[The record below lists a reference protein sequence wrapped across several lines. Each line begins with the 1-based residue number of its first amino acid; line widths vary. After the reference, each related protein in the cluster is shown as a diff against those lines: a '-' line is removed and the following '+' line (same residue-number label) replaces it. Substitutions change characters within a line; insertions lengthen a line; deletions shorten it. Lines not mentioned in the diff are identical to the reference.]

1 MKAWRL
7 ISAPFLLFVFRR
19 EDWLS
24 PTIVAFQGVHGA
36 YSEEAV
42 RQHFG
47 DSVETLPCPL
57 LPDVFKAVES
67 GRATY
72 GMVPVENS
80 VAGTVASAYEL
91 LIEHDLRVQAE
102 VILHVHHS
110 LLAAPGTKLA
120 DVKVA
125 RSHPQALAQ
134 CEQYLVRRGIKPL
147 AHYDTAGSAQD
158 LAHDPQPGTAA
169 IASKLAG
176 ELYGLE
182 LVEQSIED
190 EPQNYTRMFVVGE
203 GDPPAAKKNK
213 TSVVFV
219 VRDQAGTLYRALGE
233 FASRGIN
240 MTKIESKPRRNKP
253 WQYYFFV
260 DFDGHIDEPECKA
273 ALASLLHVTVMLKML
288 GSYPAAPIVQ
298 SERKD

>member
-1 MKAWRL
+1 M
-7 ISAPFLLFVFRR
+7 
-19 EDWLS
+19 S

-47 DSVETLPCPL
+47 ESVETLPCPL
-57 LPDVFKAVES
+57 LNDVFQAVES

-80 VAGTVASAYEL
+80 VAGTVATAYEL

-102 VILHVHHS
+102 VILHVHHA

-134 CEQYLVRRGIKPL
+134 CEQFLARRGIKPL

-158 LAHDPQPGTAA
+158 LAQEPQPGTAA

-176 ELYGLE
+176 KLYGLDV
-182 LVEQSIED
+182 LEQGIED

-203 GDPPAAKKNK
+203 GDPPLAKKNK

-219 VRDQAGTLYRALGE
+219 VRDQAGALYRALGE

-260 DFDGHIDEPECKA
+260 DFDGHVDDPDCKA
-273 ALASLLHVTVMLKML
+273 ALAGLLHTTVLLKML
-288 GSYPAAPIVQ
+288 GSYPAASVVQ
-298 SERKD
+298 TERKD